1 MSSSTNETST
11 STSTSG
17 RSSVTYERSDS
28 KKSIKVDDLFS
39 KFSFF
44 SSDSSPTQSDFS
56 AKISDSTS
64 ESTTQIE
71 STNLDTKSEKKK
83 LAEDSSLAQSSVK
96 PQTVIKSNSSVANES
111 PSPRKNQSQIENPTS
126 IKVKNAQLDIKSE
139 VKSAKTEVKSPKK
152 VAKMKKSEKQTKK
165 FEREFSTN
173 SGVQGLGR
181 LESKIRVLE
190 STKMKD
196 AYQKKDNKDLQVR
209 NPWNSRMILSA
220 MDYNSLP
227 MVHDPWQHKS
237 YRSSPPS
244 LKDSCLERNR
254 KAEKG

>member
-1 MSSSTNETST
+1 MSSSTNDT

-28 KKSIKVDDLFS
+28 KKSIKVDDLFA

-44 SSDSSPTQSDFS
+44 SGESSPTPSDFS
-56 AKISDSTS
+56 ANST
-64 ESTTQIE
+64 ESTKKIE
-71 STNLDTKSEKKK
+71 STNLETKSEKTK

-96 PQTVIKSNSSVANES
+96 PQTTIKSNSSVPNES
-111 PSPRKNQSQIENPTS
+111 PSPLKNQSKIEVENPAP
-126 IKVKNAQLDIKSE
+126 KVKNPQPVMKPE

-152 VAKMKKSEKQTKK
+152 VPKMEKQEKQTKK
-165 FEREFSTN
+165 FEREFSTS

-196 AYQKKDNKDLQVR
+196 AYQKKDNKDLQAR
-209 NPWNSRMILSA
+209 NPRT
-220 MDYNSLP
+220 LP
-227 MVHDPWQHKS
+227 QNDCVHHGS
-237 YRSSPPS
+237 
-244 LKDSCLERNR
+244 
-254 KAEKG
+254 

>member
-1 MSSSTNETST
+1 MSSSTNETSI

-44 SSDSSPTQSDFS
+44 SGDSSPTPSDFS
-56 AKISDSTS
+56 AKLTDSTS
-64 ESTTQIE
+64 GSTKKIE
-71 STNLDTKSEKKK
+71 STNLSTKAEKKK

-96 PQTVIKSNSSVANES
+96 PQTVVKSNSSVANES
-111 PSPRKNQSQIENPTS
+111 PSPLKNQSKIENPKS
-126 IKVKNAQLDIKSE
+126 IKVKNSQLDIKS
-139 VKSAKTEVKSPKK
+139 EVKSPKK
-152 VAKMKKSEKQTKK
+152 VAKMEKSEKQTKK
-165 FEREFSTN
+165 FEREFSTS

-209 NPWNSRMILSA
+209 NP
-220 MDYNSLP
+220 
-227 MVHDPWQHKS
+227 
-237 YRSSPPS
+237 
-244 LKDSCLERNR
+244 
-254 KAEKG
+254 

>member
-28 KKSIKVDDLFS
+28 KKSIKVDDLFA

-44 SSDSSPTQSDFS
+44 SGESSPTPSDFS
-56 AKISDSTS
+56 AKLTDPTSGSTKK
-64 ESTTQIE
+64 IE
-71 STNLDTKSEKKK
+71 STNHDTKSEK

-111 PSPRKNQSQIENPTS
+111 PSPLKNQSKIENPTS

-152 VAKMKKSEKQTKK
+152 VAKTEKSEKQIKK

-209 NPWNSRMILSA
+209 NPWNLRMALSA
-220 MDYNSLP
+220 VDYCQWSMN
-227 MVHDPWQHKS
+227 HGQ
-237 YRSSPPS
+237 
-244 LKDSCLERNR
+244 
-254 KAEKG
+254 